1 MERVSNVLACL
12 FRGPSP
18 GVLNVTVRGIFDLCN
33 NERVPKKP
41 VTAATTSIMAGFDN
55 GVGIGQVKKL
65 KLVARRYQSRG
76 GAQVNC
82 PRASAC
88 YIVGF
93 CGY

>member
-1 MERVSNVLACL
+1 MEDRQRRSIRIANVFKCY
-12 FRGPSP
+12 

-41 VTAATTSIMAGFDN
+41 VTAATTSTMAGFDN

-76 GAQVNC
+76 VW
-82 PRASAC
+82 ASAATS
-88 YIVGF
+88 I
-93 CGY
+93 